1 MRMPRRGQVE
11 IVGVVADAR
20 DMSVRDPVP
29 PTVYIPLMAADEP
42 WIEIGIRPAV
52 DDQQLRQRIV
62 ETMARHAPGASVEFR
77 TVGEGLR
84 NA

>member
-1 MRMPRRGQVE
+1 MPRRGQVE

-29 PTVYIPLMAADEP
+29 PTVYMPLMAADEP

-52 DDQQLRQRIV
+52 DDQQLPAADCRHGIATCARRQRRV
-62 ETMARHAPGASVEFR
+62 PHRRRRSA
-77 TVGEGLR
+77 
-84 NA
+84 